1 MQQSQHN
8 FVIYKSSAGS
18 GKTFTLVKEY
28 LKLALSDTANP
39 PKIYKSIL
47 AITFTNKAAAEM
59 KERILN
65 ALRELSA
72 ERIPDKSK
80 TLASILCEELKIDE
94 AELRKRSTNLLF
106 DILHNYGN
114 FGISTIDSFTHSIIR
129 NFSHDIDLPVN
140 FNIEMNE
147 DEVIT
152 KCIDQLISKIG
163 EDEALTKL
171 VLDFSREQTEE
182 QKSWQVDQN
191 IKTFVGKVLK
201 NSASDKLDLLKSFSI
216 DDFKNIRKDLI
227 AKNKIMEAEL
237 TSIADKFYSVLSSN
251 GIGETD
257 FYYGTSGIPG
267 FFKKIKSKDYTNE
280 NLHGSYVMK
289 AINEDKWCGTKV
301 TSSAEAAIT
310 TNSEVFRDLYYQVS
324 GYLEKHLG
332 EYIINQNVLRN
343 LYSLSLINEIDKL
356 ITAFKEEENVLFI
369 SEFNKR
375 IADVISTEPV
385 PFIYEK
391 IGERYKHFLIDEF
404 QDTSAMQW
412 QNLLPLIDNSLAEG
426 HFNLL
431 VGDGKQSIYRWRG
444 GEAGQF
450 ESLPKL
456 PSIKNE
462 EMREM
467 WEDTLERN
475 AKIKNL
481 ENNFRSLKNV
491 VEFNNQFFTW
501 LSDTQLSG
509 QWKDIYAGVEQKPQ
523 EKNKGGYIT
532 IDIIDKNED
541 ADLAYGHLLK
551 YVHQSQASGYT
562 YSEIVVLVRNNN
574 EGNNAADF
582 LTQQGIPVI
591 SSDSLLLKNCS
602 EVNFITDVLAF
613 LNDPNNAIK
622 ASSIICYLCDAG
634 LIKSKTKDEYLL
646 QLNKG
651 SIKYNLINILKEEE
665 IKLDV
670 DKLVTLPL
678 LESCIE
684 IISVFKISENKNYLQ
699 FFLDE
704 IIVYTAYNSNS
715 INAFL
720 EAWIKT
726 SDKASLKIPEG
737 SEAVRIMTI
746 HKSKGLE
753 FPVVIMPF
761 CNWKIDKP
769 DYLWLDAEGELP
781 MVILNMNKDLAHTKY
796 NKEMDREKQNQ
807 LLDNINVLYVAF
819 TRAADHLHI
828 VSKEPK
834 QGGVD
839 AYNFVRLFMS
849 EKLGLGAADK
859 FASVGEPVHSKHNKA
874 EVNVFPY
881 HLHLNNWNR
890 VISIKENSELL
901 LKEQLTE
908 SKELGVLIHYILSKI
923 NTAKDIDT
931 AVATCEKEGLFAA
944 SESEEIAKE
953 LKELLAIPTIAPFF
967 EEGLQA
973 MNEQELMTASGKVLR
988 PDRLILKDN
997 HSIIVDFKT
1006 GKQSDAYDEQLND
1019 YANALQ
1025 QLGYLTVDK
1034 YLVYVKDREVVKVN

>member
-1 MQQSQHN
+1 MNSTQHN

-28 LKLALSDTANP
+28 LKLALSDTSNP

-65 ALRELSA
+65 ALRDLSA
-72 ERIPDKSK
+72 EVLPPKSK
-80 TLASILCEELKIDE
+80 TLSDVLCAEVKIDE
-94 AELRKRSTNLLF
+94 TELRKRSTNLLY

-171 VLDFSREQTEE
+171 VLDFSREQTED
-182 QKSWQVDQN
+182 QKSWQVDEN
-191 IKTFVGKVLK
+191 IKSFVSRALR
-201 NSASDKLDLLKSFSI
+201 NSSSDKLDLLKSFTI
-216 DDFKNIRKDLI
+216 EDFKNIRKELI
-227 AKNKIMEAEL
+227 AKNKTMEVAL
-237 TSIADKFYSVLSSN
+237 TAIADKFYAFLSTN
-251 GIGETD
+251 GISEKTFHTGQVD
-257 FYYGTSGIPG
+257 FL
-267 FFKKIKSKDYTNE
+267 FFRKIKNKEYTQE
-280 NLHGSYVMK
+280 NLHGARVME
-289 AINEDKWCGTKV
+289 AVNEDKWCAAKSQV
-301 TSSAEAAIT
+301 AAIT
-310 TNSEVFRDLYYQVS
+310 SNSEVFRDLYYQVS
-324 GYLEKHLG
+324 AYLEKHLG

-356 ITAFKEEENVLFI
+356 ISAFKEEENILFI

-475 AKIKNL
+475 TEIKNL

-501 LSDTQLSG
+501 LSGTQLSG
-509 QWKDIYAGVEQKPQ
+509 KWKDIYAGVEQKPQ
-523 EKNKGGYIT
+523 EKNQGGYIT
-532 IDIIDKNED
+532 IDVITKED
-541 ADLAYGHLLK
+541 DAELAYTHMLK
-551 YVHQSQASGYT
+551 YVHHSIESGFN
-562 YSEIVVLVRNNN
+562 YSEIVVLVRGNT

-602 EVNFITDVLAF
+602 EVVFITDVLAF
-613 LNDPNNAIK
+613 LNDPHNAIR
-622 ASSIICYLCDAG
+622 ASSILCYLSDTQLMSG
-634 LIKSKTKDEYLL
+634 KTKDEFLIL
-646 QLNKG
+646 LNKG
-651 SIKYNLINILKEEE
+651 SIKYNLINLLKEEG

-678 LESCIE
+678 LECCIE
-684 IISVFKISENKNYLQ
+684 IIAAFKITKNKNYLQ

-704 IIVYTAYNSNS
+704 IIAYTAYNSNS

-726 SDKASLKIPEG
+726 GEKASLKIPEG

-753 FPVVIMPF
+753 FPVVIIPF
-761 CNWKIDKP
+761 CNWKIDKS
-769 DYLWLDAEGELP
+769 DYLWLDAEDELP

-796 NKEMDREKQNQ
+796 SKDMEREQQNQ

-828 VSKEPK
+828 VTKEPK
-834 QGGVD
+834 RGGVD
-839 AYNFVRLFMS
+839 AYNFVRLYMN
-849 EKLGLGAADK
+849 EKLGLAAADK
-859 FASVGEPVHSKHNKA
+859 FAEIGTPKHNTHKKA
-874 EVNVFPY
+874 DIDVFPY
-881 HLHLNNWNR
+881 HLQVNNWNR

-901 LKEQLTE
+901 LKEQLSE

-923 NTAKDIDT
+923 NTVNDIDA
-931 AVATCEKEGLFAA
+931 AVASCEKEGLFAA
-944 SESEEIAKE
+944 SEASEIASE
-953 LKELLAIPTIAPFF
+953 LKELLTIPTIAPFF
-967 EEGLQA
+967 AEGLEA
-973 MNEQELMTASGKVLR
+973 MNEQEVMTASGKVLR
-988 PDRLILKDN
+988 PDRLILKDK

-1025 QLGYLTVDK
+1025 QLGYDTVDK

>member
-1 MQQSQHN
+1 MNSKQHN

-28 LKLALSDTANP
+28 LKLALSDTSNP

-59 KERILN
+59 KDRILN
-65 ALRELSA
+65 ALLDLSA
-72 ERIPDKSK
+72 EVLPAKSK
-80 TLASILCEELKIDE
+80 TLASVLCDEVKIDE
-94 AELRKRSTNLLF
+94 TELRKRSTNLLY

-147 DEVIT
+147 DEVIS

-171 VLDFSREQTEE
+171 VLNFSREQTED
-182 QKSWQVDQN
+182 QKSWQVDEN
-191 IKTFVGKVLK
+191 IKSFVSRALR
-201 NSASDKLDLLKSFSI
+201 NSSSDKLDLLKSFTI
-216 DDFKNIRKDLI
+216 EDFKNIRKELI
-227 AKNKIMEAEL
+227 AKNKSIENDL
-237 TSIADKFYSVLSSN
+237 TLIADKFYTFLSNN
-251 GIGETD
+251 GISEKE
-257 FYYGTSGIPG
+257 FSYGASGFPG
-267 FFKKIKSKDYTNE
+267 FFRKIKNKEYTQE
-280 NLHGSYVMK
+280 NLHGVRVMEAVK
-289 AINEDKWCGTKV
+289 EDKWCAAKSQV
-301 TSSAEAAIT
+301 AAIT
-310 TNSEVFRDLYYQVS
+310 SNSEIFRDLYYQAS
-324 GYLEKHLG
+324 AYLEKHLG
-332 EYIINQNVLRN
+332 DYIINQNILHN

-356 ITAFKEEENVLFI
+356 ISAFKEEENILFI

-412 QNLLPLIDNSLAEG
+412 QNLLPLIDNSLSEG

-475 AKIKNL
+475 AEIKNL

-509 QWKDIYAGVEQKPQ
+509 KWKDIYAGVVQKPQ
-523 EKNKGGYIT
+523 EKNQGGYIT
-532 IDIIDKNED
+532 IDVISKDDE
-541 ADLAYGHLLK
+541 AELAYTHMLK
-551 YVHQSQASGYT
+551 YVNQSVASGFN
-562 YSEIVVLVRNNN
+562 YSEIVVLVRGNT

-602 EVNFITDVLAF
+602 EVVFITDVLAF
-613 LNDPNNAIK
+613 LNDPHNAIR
-622 ASSIICYLCDAG
+622 ASSILCYLSDAQ
-634 LIKSKTKDEYLL
+634 LISGKIKDEFLIL
-646 QLNKG
+646 LNKG
-651 SIKYNLINILKEEE
+651 SIKYNLINLLKEEG
-665 IKLDV
+665 IKLAV

-678 LESCIE
+678 LECCIE
-684 IISVFKISENKNYLQ
+684 IISTFKITKNKNYLQ

-704 IIVYTAYNSNS
+704 IIAYTAYNSNS

-726 SDKASLKIPEG
+726 GEKASLKIPEG
-737 SEAVRIMTI
+737 SEA
-746 HKSKGLE
+746 
-753 FPVVIMPF
+753 
-761 CNWKIDKP
+761 
-769 DYLWLDAEGELP
+769 
-781 MVILNMNKDLAHTKY
+781 
-796 NKEMDREKQNQ
+796 
-807 LLDNINVLYVAF
+807 
-819 TRAADHLHI
+819 
-828 VSKEPK
+828 
-834 QGGVD
+834 
-839 AYNFVRLFMS
+839 
-849 EKLGLGAADK
+849 
-859 FASVGEPVHSKHNKA
+859 
-874 EVNVFPY
+874 
-881 HLHLNNWNR
+881 
-890 VISIKENSELL
+890 
-901 LKEQLTE
+901 
-908 SKELGVLIHYILSKI
+908 
-923 NTAKDIDT
+923 
-931 AVATCEKEGLFAA
+931 
-944 SESEEIAKE
+944 
-953 LKELLAIPTIAPFF
+953 
-967 EEGLQA
+967 
-973 MNEQELMTASGKVLR
+973 
-988 PDRLILKDN
+988 
-997 HSIIVDFKT
+997 
-1006 GKQSDAYDEQLND
+1006 
-1019 YANALQ
+1019 
-1025 QLGYLTVDK
+1025 
-1034 YLVYVKDREVVKVN
+1034 

>member
-1 MQQSQHN
+1 MNSTQHN

-28 LKLALSDTANP
+28 LKLALSDTSNP

-65 ALRELSA
+65 ALRDLSA
-72 ERIPDKSK
+72 EVLPPKSK
-80 TLASILCEELKIDE
+80 TLSDVLCAEVKIDE
-94 AELRKRSTNLLF
+94 TELRKRSTNLLY

-171 VLDFSREQTEE
+171 VLDFSREQTED
-182 QKSWQVDQN
+182 QKSWQVDEN
-191 IKTFVGKVLK
+191 IKSFVSRALR
-201 NSASDKLDLLKSFSI
+201 NSSSDKLDLLKSFTI
-216 DDFKNIRKDLI
+216 EDFKNIRKELI
-227 AKNKIMEAEL
+227 AKNKTMEVAL
-237 TSIADKFYSVLSSN
+237 TAIADKFYAFLSTN
-251 GIGETD
+251 GISEKD
-257 FYYGTSGIPG
+257 FSYGASGFPG
-267 FFKKIKSKDYTNE
+267 FFRKIKNKEYTQE
-280 NLHGSYVMK
+280 NLHGARVME
-289 AINEDKWCGTKV
+289 AVNEDKWCAAKSQV
-301 TSSAEAAIT
+301 AAIT
-310 TNSEVFRDLYYQVS
+310 SNSEVFRDLYYQVS
-324 GYLEKHLG
+324 AYLEKHLG

-356 ITAFKEEENVLFI
+356 ISAFKEEENILFI

-475 AKIKNL
+475 TEIKNL

-501 LSDTQLSG
+501 LSGTQLSG
-509 QWKDIYAGVEQKPQ
+509 KWKDIYAGVEQKPQ
-523 EKNKGGYIT
+523 EKNQGGYIT
-532 IDIIDKNED
+532 IDVITKED
-541 ADLAYGHLLK
+541 DAELAYTHMLK
-551 YVHQSQASGYT
+551 YVHHSIESGFN
-562 YSEIVVLVRNNN
+562 YSEIVVLVRGNT

-602 EVNFITDVLAF
+602 EVVFITDVLAF
-613 LNDPNNAIK
+613 LNDPHNAIR
-622 ASSIICYLCDAG
+622 ASSILCYLSDTQLMSG
-634 LIKSKTKDEYLL
+634 KTKDEFLIL
-646 QLNKG
+646 LNKG
-651 SIKYNLINILKEEE
+651 SIKYNLINLLKEEG

-678 LESCIE
+678 LECCIE
-684 IISVFKISENKNYLQ
+684 IIAAFKITKNKNYLQ

-704 IIVYTAYNSNS
+704 IIAYTAYNSNS

-726 SDKASLKIPEG
+726 GEKASLKIPEG

-753 FPVVIMPF
+753 FPVVIIPF
-761 CNWKIDKP
+761 CNWKIDKS
-769 DYLWLDAEGELP
+769 DYLWLDAEDELP

-796 NKEMDREKQNQ
+796 SKDMEREQQNQ

-828 VSKEPK
+828 VTKEPK
-834 QGGVD
+834 RGGVD
-839 AYNFVRLFMS
+839 AYNFVRLYMN
-849 EKLGLGAADK
+849 EKLGLAAADK
-859 FASVGEPVHSKHNKA
+859 FAEIGTPKHNTHKKA
-874 EVNVFPY
+874 DIDVFPY
-881 HLHLNNWNR
+881 HLQVNNWNR

-901 LKEQLTE
+901 LKEQLSE

-923 NTAKDIDT
+923 NTVNDIDA
-931 AVATCEKEGLFAA
+931 AVASCEKEGLFAA
-944 SESEEIAKE
+944 SEASEIASE
-953 LKELLAIPTIAPFF
+953 LKELLTIPTIAPFF
-967 EEGLQA
+967 AEGLEA
-973 MNEQELMTASGKVLR
+973 MNEQEVMTASGKVLR
-988 PDRLILKDN
+988 PDRLILKDK

-1025 QLGYLTVDK
+1025 QLGYDTVDK

>member
-1 MQQSQHN
+1 MNSTQHN

-28 LKLALSDTANP
+28 LKLALSDTSNP

-65 ALRELSA
+65 ALRDLSA
-72 ERIPDKSK
+72 EVLPAKSK
-80 TLASILCEELKIDE
+80 TLSDVLCAEVKIDE
-94 AELRKRSTNLLF
+94 TELRKRSTNLLY

-171 VLDFSREQTEE
+171 VLDFSREQTED
-182 QKSWQVDQN
+182 QKSWQVDEN
-191 IKTFVGKVLK
+191 IKAFVSKALR
-201 NSASDKLDLLKSFSI
+201 NSSSDKLALLKSFTI
-216 DDFKNIRKDLI
+216 EDFKNIRKELN
-227 AKNKIMEAEL
+227 AKNKSVENDL
-237 TSIADKFYSVLSSN
+237 TALADKFYTFLSNN
-251 GIGETD
+251 GISEKD
-257 FYYGTSGIPG
+257 FAYGTSGFPG
-267 FFKKIKSKDYTNE
+267 FFRKIKNKEYTQKD
-280 NLHGSYVMK
+280 LHGVRVMD
-289 AINEDKWCGTKV
+289 AVNEDKWCAAK
-301 TSSAEAAIT
+301 SQLAAIT
-310 TNSEVFRDLYYQVS
+310 SNSEVFRDLYFQVS
-324 GYLEKHLG
+324 AYLEKYLG
-332 EYIINQNVLRN
+332 DYIVNQNILRN

-356 ITAFKEEENVLFI
+356 IVAFKEEENILFI

-475 AKIKNL
+475 AEIKNL

-509 QWKDIYAGVEQKPQ
+509 KWKDIYAGVEQKHQ
-523 EKNKGGYIT
+523 EKNQGGYIT
-532 IDIIDKNED
+532 IDVFSKED
-541 ADLAYGHLLK
+541 EAELAYTHMLK
-551 YVHQSQASGYT
+551 YVNQSVASGFN

-574 EGNNAADF
+574 EGNSAADF

-602 EVNFITDVLAF
+602 EVVFITDVLAF
-613 LNDPNNAIK
+613 LNDSNNAIR
-622 ASSIICYLCDAG
+622 ASSILCYLSDTK
-634 LIKSKTKDEYLL
+634 LISGKTKDDFLIL
-646 QLNKG
+646 LNKG
-651 SIKYNLINILKEEE
+651 SIKYNLINLLKDEG

-670 DKLVTLPL
+670 DKFVTLPL
-678 LESCIE
+678 LECCIE
-684 IISVFKISENKNYLQ
+684 IISIFSLTKNKNYLQ

-704 IIVYTAYNSNS
+704 IIAYTAYNSNS

-726 SDKASLKIPEG
+726 GEKACLKIPEG

-753 FPVVIMPF
+753 FPVVIIPF
-761 CNWKIDKP
+761 CNWKIDKS
-769 DYLWLDAEGELP
+769 DYLWLDAEDELP

-796 NKEMDREKQNQ
+796 SKDMEREQQNQ

-828 VSKEPK
+828 VTKEPK
-834 QGGVD
+834 RGGVD
-839 AYNFVRLFMS
+839 AYNFVRLYMN
-849 EKLGLGAADK
+849 EKLGLAAADK
-859 FASVGEPVHSKHNKA
+859 FSAIGTPKHNTHKKA
-874 EVNVFPY
+874 DIDVFPY
-881 HLHLNNWNR
+881 HLKVNNWNR

-901 LKEQLTE
+901 LKEQLSE

-923 NTAKDIDT
+923 NTVNDIDA
-931 AVATCEKEGLFAA
+931 AVASCEQEGLFAA
-944 SESEEIAKE
+944 SEASEIASE
-953 LKELLAIPTIAPFF
+953 LKELLNIPTIAPFF
-967 EEGLQA
+967 AEGLEA

-988 PDRLILKDN
+988 PDRLILKDK

-1019 YANALQ
+1019 YANALRE
-1025 QLGYLTVDK
+1025 LGYDTVDK
-1034 YLVYVKDREVVKVN
+1034 YLVYVKDREVVKVL

>member
-1 MQQSQHN
+1 MNSTQHN

-28 LKLALSDTANP
+28 LKLALSDTSNP

-59 KERILN
+59 KDRILN
-65 ALRELSA
+65 ALRDLSA
-72 ERIPDKSK
+72 EVLPAKSK
-80 TLASILCEELKIDE
+80 TLASVLCDEVKIDE
-94 AELRKRSTNLLF
+94 TELRKRSTNLLY

-171 VLDFSREQTEE
+171 VLNFSREQTED
-182 QKSWQVDQN
+182 QKSWQVDEN
-191 IKTFVGKVLK
+191 IKSFVSRALR
-201 NSASDKLDLLKSFSI
+201 NSSSDKLDLLKSFTI
-216 DDFKNIRKDLI
+216 EDFKNIRKELI
-227 AKNKIMEAEL
+227 AKNKSIENDL
-237 TSIADKFYSVLSSN
+237 TLIADKFYTFLSNN
-251 GIGETD
+251 GISEKE
-257 FYYGTSGIPG
+257 FSYGASGFPG
-267 FFKKIKSKDYTNE
+267 FFRKIKNKEYTQE
-280 NLHGSYVMK
+280 NLHGVRVMEAVK
-289 AINEDKWCGTKV
+289 EDKWCTAKSQV
-301 TSSAEAAIT
+301 AAIT
-310 TNSEVFRDLYYQVS
+310 SNSEVFRDLYYQAS
-324 GYLEKHLG
+324 AYLEKHLG
-332 EYIINQNVLRN
+332 DYIINQNILRN

-356 ITAFKEEENVLFI
+356 ISAFKEEENILFI

-475 AKIKNL
+475 AEIKNL

-509 QWKDIYAGVEQKPQ
+509 KWKDIYAGVEQKPQ
-523 EKNKGGYIT
+523 EKNQGGYIT
-532 IDIIDKNED
+532 IDVISKDDE
-541 ADLAYGHLLK
+541 AELAYTHMLK
-551 YVHQSQASGYT
+551 YVNQSIASGFN
-562 YSEIVVLVRNNN
+562 YSEIVVLVRGNT

-602 EVNFITDVLAF
+602 EVVFITDVLAF
-613 LNDPNNAIK
+613 LNDPHNAIR
-622 ASSIICYLCDAG
+622 ASSILCYLSDAQHISG
-634 LIKSKTKDEYLL
+634 KIKDEFLIL
-646 QLNKG
+646 LNKG
-651 SIKYNLINILKEEE
+651 SIKYNLINLLKEEG
-665 IKLDV
+665 IKLAV

-678 LESCIE
+678 LECCIE
-684 IISVFKISENKNYLQ
+684 IISTFKITKNKNYLQ

-704 IIVYTAYNSNS
+704 IIAYTAYNSNS

-726 SDKASLKIPEG
+726 GEKASLKIPEG

-753 FPVVIMPF
+753 FPVVIIPF

-769 DYLWLDAEGELP
+769 DYLWLDSEDELP

-796 NKEMDREKQNQ
+796 SKDMESEQQNQ

-828 VSKEPK
+828 VTKEPK
-834 QGGVD
+834 RGGVD
-839 AYNFVRLFMS
+839 AYNFVRLYMN
-849 EKLGLGAADK
+849 EKLGLAAADK
-859 FASVGEPVHSKHNKA
+859 FAAIGTPKHNTHKKA
-874 EVNVFPY
+874 NIDVFPY
-881 HLHLNNWNR
+881 HLKVNNWNR

-901 LKEQLTE
+901 LKEQLSE

-923 NTAKDIDT
+923 NTVNDIDA
-931 AVATCEKEGLFAA
+931 AVASCEQEGLFAA
-944 SESEEIAKE
+944 SEASEIASE
-953 LKELLAIPTIAPFF
+953 LKELLNIPTIAPFF
-967 EEGLQA
+967 AEGLEA
-973 MNEQELMTASGKVLR
+973 MNEQEVMTASGKVLR
-988 PDRLILKDN
+988 PDRLILKDK

-1025 QLGYLTVDK
+1025 QLGYDTVDK
-1034 YLVYVKDREVVKVN
+1034 YLVYVKDREVVKVD

>member
-1 MQQSQHN
+1 MNSSQHN

-28 LKLALSDTANP
+28 LKLALSDTSNP

-65 ALRELSA
+65 ALRDLSA
-72 ERIPDKSK
+72 EVLPAKSK
-80 TLASILCEELKIDE
+80 TLSDVLCAEVKIDE
-94 AELRKRSTNLLF
+94 TELRKRSTNLLY

-171 VLDFSREQTEE
+171 VLDFSREQTED
-182 QKSWQVDQN
+182 QKSWQVDEN
-191 IKTFVGKVLK
+191 IKAFVSKALR
-201 NSASDKLDLLKSFSI
+201 NSSSDKLALLKSFTI
-216 DDFKNIRKDLI
+216 EDFKNIRKELNT
-227 AKNKIMEAEL
+227 KNKSIENDL
-237 TSIADKFYSVLSSN
+237 TALADKFYTFLSNN
-251 GIGETD
+251 GISEKE
-257 FYYGTSGIPG
+257 FSYGASGFPG
-267 FFKKIKSKDYTNE
+267 FFRKIKNKEYTQE
-280 NLHGSYVMK
+280 NLHGTRVME
-289 AINEDKWCGTKV
+289 AVEGDKWCAAKSQV
-301 TSSAEAAIT
+301 AAIT
-310 TNSEVFRDLYYQVS
+310 SNSEVFRDMYYQVS
-324 GYLEKHLG
+324 AYLEKHLG
-332 EYIINQNVLRN
+332 DYIINQNILRN

-356 ITAFKEEENVLFI
+356 IAAFKEEENILFI

-475 AKIKNL
+475 TEIKNL

-509 QWKDIYAGVEQKPQ
+509 KWKDIYAGVGQKPQ
-523 EKNKGGYIT
+523 EKNQGGYIT
-532 IDIIDKNED
+532 IDVITKED
-541 ADLAYGHLLK
+541 EADLAYTHMLK
-551 YVHQSQASGYT
+551 YVHQSVASGFN
-562 YSEIVVLVRNNN
+562 YSEIVVLVRGNT

-602 EVNFITDVLAF
+602 EVVFITDVLAF
-613 LNDPNNAIK
+613 LNDPNNAIR
-622 ASSIICYLCDAG
+622 ASSILCYLSDTQ
-634 LIKSKTKDEYLL
+634 LISGKTKDEFLIL
-646 QLNKG
+646 LNKG
-651 SIKYNLINILKEEE
+651 SIKYNLINLLKEEG

-678 LESCIE
+678 LECCIE
-684 IISVFKISENKNYLQ
+684 IISTFSITKNKNYLQ

-704 IIVYTAYNSNS
+704 IIAYTAYNSNS

-726 SDKASLKIPEG
+726 GEKASLKIPEG

-753 FPVVIMPF
+753 FPVVIIPF

-769 DYLWLDAEGELP
+769 DYLWLDAEDELP

-796 NKEMDREKQNQ
+796 SKDMEREQQNQ

-828 VSKEPK
+828 VTKEPK
-834 QGGVD
+834 RGGVD
-839 AYNFVRLFMS
+839 AYNFVRLYMN
-849 EKLGLGAADK
+849 EKLGLPAADK
-859 FASVGEPVHSKHNKA
+859 FAEIGTPKHNTHKKA
-874 EVNVFPY
+874 DIDVFAY
-881 HLHLNNWNR
+881 HLQVNNWNR

-923 NTAKDIDT
+923 NTVNDID
-931 AVATCEKEGLFAA
+931 AAIASCEQEGLFAA
-944 SESEEIAKE
+944 SEATEIATE

-967 EEGLQA
+967 ADGLEA

-988 PDRLILKDN
+988 PDRLILKDK

-1025 QLGYLTVDK
+1025 QLGYGTVDK

>member
-1 MQQSQHN
+1 MNSTQHN

-28 LKLALSDTANP
+28 LKLALSDTSNP

-59 KERILN
+59 KDRILN
-65 ALRELSA
+65 ALRDLSA
-72 ERIPDKSK
+72 EVLPAKSK
-80 TLASILCEELKIDE
+80 TLASVLCDEVKIDE
-94 AELRKRSTNLLF
+94 TELRKRSTNLLY

-171 VLDFSREQTEE
+171 VLNFSREQTED
-182 QKSWQVDQN
+182 QKSWQVDEN
-191 IKTFVGKVLK
+191 IKSFVSRALR
-201 NSASDKLDLLKSFSI
+201 NSSSDKLDLLKSFTI
-216 DDFKNIRKDLI
+216 EDFKNIRKELI
-227 AKNKIMEAEL
+227 AKNKSIENDL
-237 TSIADKFYSVLSSN
+237 TLIADKFYTFLSNN
-251 GIGETD
+251 GISEKE
-257 FYYGTSGIPG
+257 FSYGASGFPG
-267 FFKKIKSKDYTNE
+267 FFRKIKNKEYTQE
-280 NLHGSYVMK
+280 NLHGVRVMEAVK
-289 AINEDKWCGTKV
+289 EDKWCAAKSQV
-301 TSSAEAAIT
+301 AAIT
-310 TNSEVFRDLYYQVS
+310 SNSEMFRDLYYQAS
-324 GYLEKHLG
+324 AYLEKHLG
-332 EYIINQNVLRN
+332 DYIINQNILRN

-356 ITAFKEEENVLFI
+356 ISAFKEEENILFI

-475 AKIKNL
+475 AEIKNL

-509 QWKDIYAGVEQKPQ
+509 KWKDIYAGVEQKPQ
-523 EKNKGGYIT
+523 EKNQGGYIT
-532 IDIIDKNED
+532 IDVISKDDE
-541 ADLAYGHLLK
+541 AELAYTHMLK
-551 YVHQSQASGYT
+551 YVNQSIASGFN
-562 YSEIVVLVRNNN
+562 YSEIVVLVRGNT

-602 EVNFITDVLAF
+602 EVVFITDVLAF
-613 LNDPNNAIK
+613 LNDPHNAIR
-622 ASSIICYLCDAG
+622 ASSILCYLSDAQ
-634 LIKSKTKDEYLL
+634 LISGKTKDEFLIL
-646 QLNKG
+646 LNKG
-651 SIKYNLINILKEEE
+651 SIKYNLINLLKEEG

-670 DKLVTLPL
+670 DKFVTLPL
-678 LESCIE
+678 LECCIE
-684 IISVFKISENKNYLQ
+684 IISIFSLTKNKNYLQ

-704 IIVYTAYNSNS
+704 IIAYTAYNSNS

-726 SDKASLKIPEG
+726 GEKASLKIPEG

-753 FPVVIMPF
+753 FPVVIIPF
-761 CNWKIDKP
+761 CNWKIDKS
-769 DYLWLDAEGELP
+769 DYLWLDAEDELP

-796 NKEMDREKQNQ
+796 SKDMEREQQNQ

-828 VSKEPK
+828 VTKEPK
-834 QGGVD
+834 RGGVD
-839 AYNFVRLFMS
+839 AYNFVRLYMN
-849 EKLGLGAADK
+849 EKLGLAAADK
-859 FASVGEPVHSKHNKA
+859 FSAIGTPKHNTHKKA
-874 EVNVFPY
+874 DIDVFPY
-881 HLHLNNWNR
+881 HLKVNNWNR
-890 VISIKENSELL
+890 VISIKENSEFL
-901 LKEQLTE
+901 LKEQLSE

-923 NTAKDIDT
+923 NTVNDIDA
-931 AVATCEKEGLFAA
+931 AVASCEQEGLFAA
-944 SESEEIAKE
+944 NEASEIANE
-953 LKELLAIPTIAPFF
+953 LKELLTIPTIAPFF
-967 EEGLQA
+967 AEGLEA

-988 PDRLILKDN
+988 PDRLILKDK
-997 HSIIVDFKT
+997 HSVIVDFKT

-1019 YANALQ
+1019 YAIALQ
-1025 QLGYLTVDK
+1025 QLGCDTVDK
-1034 YLVYVKDREVVKVN
+1034 YLVYVKDREVVKVD